1 MDAPFEVRTD
11 RAALRRYVRR
21 MSWLIVGG
29 NAVTTMLIGV
39 LGGLAISGLD
49 GLLVPIV
56 GGALLAGLAFA
67 NGCVTLTTG
76 GLGRLRRRQ
85 AQDTVL
91 IVDAAGIRMPVPTGA
106 AGEVFLPW
114 SLVGDV
120 DRRSLFRH
128 TVFAIKGRPV
138 VRADHP
144 GAEGLHDPVILRAV
158 AGPGLHLGT
167 RFLTADADAI
177 AATIERY
184 RRAAAVER

>member
-1 MDAPFEVRTD
+1 MEVRTD

-29 NAVTTMLIGV
+29 NAVLMMLIGV
-39 LGGLAISGLD
+39 LVGLAISGFD
-49 GLLVPIV
+49 GLLVPML
-56 GGALLAGLAFA
+56 GGALLAGVAFA
-67 NGCVTLTTG
+67 NGCVTLTSG
-76 GLGRLRRRQ
+76 GLGQLRRRRE
-85 AQDTVL
+85 QDLVL
-91 IVDAAGIRMPVPTGA
+91 VVDASGIRMPVPTSD

-120 DRRSLFRH
+120 DRRSIFRH

-158 AGPGLHLGT
+158 AGPGLRLGT
-167 RFLTADADAI
+167 RFLTVDADTI
-177 AATIERY
+177 AATIERF
-184 RRAAAVER
+184 RRAAAVNR